1 MLEMF
6 QEYLMSPIHSYVEE
20 RLQQA
25 NERSTCGTINQ
36 KVIVS
41 PIILLLEDSQRQDL
55 EALSLV
61 SFSFSREEL
70 WLVVCLEIGILGALT
85 KDLSRDSPQSPCFQ
99 PCALLLISAE
109 HGGPMS
115 RVFPVQL
122 IWTVSLCS
130 LGELMGAGGRVPDRW

>member
-1 MLEMF
+1 MI
-6 QEYLMSPIHSYVEE
+6 PIHSYVEE

-25 NERSTCGTINQ
+25 DEKSACGTISQ

-41 PIILLLEDSQRQDL
+41 PIILLLEESQRQDL

-61 SFSFSREEL
+61 SFSFSREEPC
-70 WLVVCLEIGILGALT
+70 LVVCLEIGILGALT
-85 KDLSRDSPQSPCFQ
+85 KGLTRESPQSPCFQ

-109 HGGPMS
+109 PVGPMS

-122 IWTVSLCS
+122 LWKVNLCS
-130 LGELMGAGGRVPDRW
+130 LGELMGVGGRVPDRW